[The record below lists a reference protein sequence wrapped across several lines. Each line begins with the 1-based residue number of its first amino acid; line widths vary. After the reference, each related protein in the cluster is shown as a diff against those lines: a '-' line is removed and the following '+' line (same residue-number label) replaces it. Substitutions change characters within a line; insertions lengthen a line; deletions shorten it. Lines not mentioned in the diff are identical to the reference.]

1 LKVAKEWVSD
11 VKFSHDSQTVAVGSH
26 DNTVY
31 LYSFPDMK
39 LKNKPLRKHASYIT
53 HIDFS

>member
-1 LKVAKEWVSD
+1 M
-11 VKFSHDSQTVAVGSH
+11 GSH

-31 LYSFPDMK
+31 IYTFPDMK

-53 HIDFS
+53 HVDFSQDGNYLHSNCGGYELLFWDVN